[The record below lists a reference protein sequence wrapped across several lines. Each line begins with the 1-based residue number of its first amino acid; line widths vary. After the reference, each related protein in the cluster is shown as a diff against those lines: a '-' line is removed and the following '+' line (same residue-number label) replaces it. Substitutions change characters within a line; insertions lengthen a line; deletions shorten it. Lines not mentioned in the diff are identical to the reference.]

1 MKKKEIMNLQL
12 FAVPENITTTTDLEP
27 AISVDFTTRLSTN
40 ITELQ
45 NLLGIVDLDPMSA
58 GTIIKIYKMTQVN
71 TPAQVGE
78 GEEISLTKI
87 KQELARQVE
96 LTLKKFRK
104 QTTAEAIQRSG
115 RELAINKTDEKLLS
129 GIQKEIKK
137 TFYDLLGTGTGAASG
152 VGLQAALSSAWGAV
166 KKFYEDEDATP
177 IFFVSSDD
185 VAAYLGNAQVTMQ
198 TAFGMSYI
206 QDFLGLGTLVVAPS
220 LPAGKL
226 IATAKEN
233 LRGAYVPAGSGDL
246 ATSFGL
252 TADATGL
259 IGMTH
264 ATTTGN
270 ASIETLMFSG
280 VIFYPEF
287 MDGVIVST
295 IKDAEVLDEL
305 TVTSA
310 AGTASGDT
318 KITVVPALTSGN
330 SYKYKV
336 AANPTLPAYN
346 ATCTTGYSAWDGTAD
361 ITAATGQKIV
371 IVEVDVANKAKKAG
385 MTTVT
390 AKA

>member
-1 MKKKEIMNLQL
+1 
-12 FAVPENITTTTDLEP
+12 
-27 AISVDFTTRLSTN
+27 
-40 ITELQ
+40 
-45 NLLGIVDLDPMSA
+45 
-58 GTIIKIYKMTQVN
+58 
-71 TPAQVGE
+71 
-78 GEEISLTKI
+78 
-87 KQELARQVE
+87 
-96 LTLKKFRK
+96 
-104 QTTAEAIQRSG
+104 
-115 RELAINKTDEKLLS
+115 
-129 GIQKEIKK
+129 
-137 TFYDLLGTGTGAASG
+137 
-152 VGLQAALSSAWGAV
+152 
-166 KKFYEDEDATP
+166 
-177 IFFVSSDD
+177 
-185 VAAYLGNAQVTMQ
+185 MQ